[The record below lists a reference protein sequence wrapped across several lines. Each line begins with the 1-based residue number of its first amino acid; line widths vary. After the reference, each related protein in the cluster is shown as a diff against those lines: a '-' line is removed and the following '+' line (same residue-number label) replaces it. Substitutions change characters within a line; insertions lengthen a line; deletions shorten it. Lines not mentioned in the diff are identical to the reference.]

1 MDTTLFAGQEDYNR
15 LRPLS
20 YRGADVFVL
29 AFSLVSRAS
38 YENVMKK
45 VHFFAVFIN
54 LLKNLQ
60 PPFLLCDHLFRDETD
75 AKWFQIVVML
85 WFSKFQFA
93 VVMSFF
99 SPFQWLPELRHYAPG
114 VPIVL
119 AGTKLGELCD
129 NETFPF
135 NRLLA
140 CEIMTLLG
148 CTFCLVEYLDTL
160 LVSLVVVRTFVSL
173 LCWDFVSFS
182 FNETGPCG
190 FGISSN
196 RLSIFQQSYLFSIHH
211 SEAQLID
218 LQPQL
223 KKLFCFTY

>member
-1 MDTTLFAGQEDYNR
+1 M
-15 LRPLS
+15 
-20 YRGADVFVL
+20 
-29 AFSLVSRAS
+29 
-38 YENVMKK
+38 
-45 VHFFAVFIN
+45 
-54 LLKNLQ
+54 
-60 PPFLLCDHLFRDETD
+60 
-75 AKWFQIVVML
+75 
-85 WFSKFQFA
+85 
-93 VVMSFF
+93 
-99 SPFQWLPELRHYAPG
+99 
-114 VPIVL
+114 
-119 AGTKLGELCD
+119 GELCD

-135 NRLLA
+135 NRLLE

-218 LQPQL
+218 LQPQFV
-223 KKLFCFTY
+223 KKNILLHILIGTYRFVPALFSKDNWLVYIIFGPSYS

>member
-1 MDTTLFAGQEDYNR
+1 
-15 LRPLS
+15 
-20 YRGADVFVL
+20 VFVL

-119 AGTKLGELCD
+119 AGTKLGECVTTKSFHLI
-129 NETFPF
+129 
-135 NRLLA
+135 A
-140 CEIMTLLG
+140 
-148 CTFCLVEYLDTL
+148 YW
-160 LVSLVVVRTFVSL
+160 SVR
-173 LCWDFVSFS
+173 
-182 FNETGPCG
+182 
-190 FGISSN
+190 
-196 RLSIFQQSYLFSIHH
+196 
-211 SEAQLID
+211 
-218 LQPQL
+218 
-223 KKLFCFTY
+223 